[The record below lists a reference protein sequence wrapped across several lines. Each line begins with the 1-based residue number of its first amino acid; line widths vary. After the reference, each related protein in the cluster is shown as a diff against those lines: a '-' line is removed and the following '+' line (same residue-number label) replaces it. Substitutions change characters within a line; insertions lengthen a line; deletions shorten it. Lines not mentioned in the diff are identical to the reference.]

1 MLRFLRS
8 TKKSL
13 KEEEELLRA
22 PLHNLQEIETNT
34 VFSDRVCIKDD
45 AFWRGLPCGL
55 CFFLARDKTVA
66 YTANRCEVFGPL
78 RVYLKILS
86 ECNNE
91 VVNGSGFGKG

>member
-1 MLRFLRS
+1 MVRCSFLLDQIRGVRKVKVADLQRMLRFLRS

-55 CFFLARDKTVA
+55 CFF
-66 YTANRCEVFGPL
+66 
-78 RVYLKILS
+78 
-86 ECNNE
+86 
-91 VVNGSGFGKG
+91 